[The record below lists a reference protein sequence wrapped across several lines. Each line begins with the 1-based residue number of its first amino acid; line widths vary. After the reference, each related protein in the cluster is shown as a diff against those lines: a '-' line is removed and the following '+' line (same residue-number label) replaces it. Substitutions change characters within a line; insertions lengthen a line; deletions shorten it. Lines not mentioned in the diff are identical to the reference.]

1 MTKQNYE
8 NHVRYY
14 IPHHFIF
21 YPLLLALVVF
31 SAYNIYEHPAAGA
44 EWKVIT
50 AALVFIGWLS
60 FMTRQHYA
68 LTLQNRVVRMEM
80 RLRYFELTGLRLEPL
95 EEQLTT
101 GQLAALRFAS
111 DEELPDLMQRAVNE
125 KLTPKQIKMSIRKWI
140 PEYMRV

>member
-1 MTKQNYE
+1 
-8 NHVRYY
+8 
-14 IPHHFIF
+14 
-21 YPLLLALVVF
+21 
-31 SAYNIYEHPAAGA
+31 
-44 EWKVIT
+44 
-50 AALVFIGWLS
+50 
-60 FMTRQHYA
+60 MTRQHYA

-111 DEELPDLMQRAVNE
+111 DEELPDLMQRAMNE

-140 PEYMRV
+140 PDYMRV